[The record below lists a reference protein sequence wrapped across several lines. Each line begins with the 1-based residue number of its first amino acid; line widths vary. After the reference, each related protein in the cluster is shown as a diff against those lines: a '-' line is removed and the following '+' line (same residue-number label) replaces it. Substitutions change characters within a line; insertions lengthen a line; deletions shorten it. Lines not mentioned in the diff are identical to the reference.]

1 MEPWLRIL
9 LAIAVFSGLVGIFTL
24 GYILNKRT
32 PKPAGCEDMVA
43 ACSSCPVSSCGHNTS
58 GNEE

>member
-9 LAIAVFSGLVGIFTL
+9 LAIIVFTSLSGLFTL
-24 GYILNKRT
+24 GYVLNKRT
-32 PKPAGCEDMVA
+32 PKPAGCEDLA
-43 ACSSCPVSSCGHNTS
+43 AHCHTCPVAGCGHNTS